1 MIIKLFDIRLKQLI
15 SFNILPAIALAIGSN
30 LLLFAT
36 GGQDYPFQY
45 LMTLVI
51 LICLSISYSMYWLS
65 IYYLFQPFT
74 TTVSVKS
81 GAYNAAY
88 IIFSIVASVIVW
100 IGVPSQIL
108 AAIMTIFTAAF
119 VFFMRRLVFKK
130 APKTW
135 RVKA

>member
-1 MIIKLFDIRLKQLI
+1 
-15 SFNILPAIALAIGSN
+15 
-30 LLLFAT
+30 
-36 GGQDYPFQY
+36 
-45 LMTLVI
+45 
-51 LICLSISYSMYWLS
+51 MYWLS